1 MVGVLGAGDDNV
13 AALNVPAEN
22 DLGRGLAV
30 FLAKFCEQRLLQQRL
45 VTVAQ
50 RIPCLRHDTVLLQ
63 EGFQLRLL
71 MIGVQLG
78 L

>member
-1 MVGVLGAGDDNV
+1 MLRILGAGDDDV

-30 FLAKFCEQRLLQQRL
+30 LLAKLSEQRLLQQRL

-50 RIPCLRHDTVLLQ
+50 RLPCLRHDAVFLQ
-63 EGFQLRLL
+63 EYL
-71 MIGVQLG
+71 
-78 L
+78 